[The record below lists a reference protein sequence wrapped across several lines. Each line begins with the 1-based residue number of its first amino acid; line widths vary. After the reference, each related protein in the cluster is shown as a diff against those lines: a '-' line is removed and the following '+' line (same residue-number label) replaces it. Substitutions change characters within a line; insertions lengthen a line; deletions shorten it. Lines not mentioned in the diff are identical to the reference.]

1 MNVEFEADNYDNVKK
16 VYSIFLCLE
25 SSAESQ
31 NSITSY
37 EISPHILQGNLPDKH
52 RYDLMR
58 AVIVCLGD
66 GQIENSTMN
75 DGSALLNLL
84 NVTFDSTLSVDTKEN
99 ILEEQY
105 SIPKSKKMKEELTTM
120 CNLSYAI
127 EEKGIEKG
135 VEKGVE
141 MMSKLMYLLS
151 AEGRIDDISKASV
164 DKDYRDKLLKEFN
177 LI

>member
-1 MNVEFEADNYDNVKK
+1 
-16 VYSIFLCLE
+16 
-25 SSAESQ
+25 
-31 NSITSY
+31 
-37 EISPHILQGNLPDKH
+37 
-52 RYDLMR
+52 MR

-84 NVTFDSTLSVDTKEN
+84 NVTFDSTLSADIKEN

-105 SIPKSKKMKEELTTM
+105 SIPKSKKLKEELTTM

-127 EEKGIEKG
+127 EEKGRAEG
-135 VEKGVE
+135 VEL
-141 MMSKLMYLLS
+141 MSKLIYLLN

>member
-1 MNVEFEADNYDNVKK
+1 
-16 VYSIFLCLE
+16 
-25 SSAESQ
+25 
-31 NSITSY
+31 
-37 EISPHILQGNLPDKH
+37 
-52 RYDLMR
+52 
-58 AVIVCLGD
+58 
-66 GQIENSTMN
+66 
-75 DGSALLNLL
+75 
-84 NVTFDSTLSVDTKEN
+84 
-99 ILEEQY
+99 
-105 SIPKSKKMKEELTTM
+105 M

-151 AEGRIDDISKASV
+151 TEGRIDDISKASV